1 MVGVSTKFG
10 RMEQKRER
18 GEPDTNTNS
27 AGDTVTDGL
36 GTEEEKE
43 RDNYLDSYSNEY
55 VSLL

>member
-1 MVGVSTKFG
+1 MVEVPIKTGW
-10 RMEQKRER
+10 MEQERER

-43 RDNYLDSYSNEY
+43 RDNHYSNE
-55 VSLL
+55 